1 MALMF
6 INDTQIAD
14 ALVVRATEHLHQLV
28 MPGAHL
34 LLQFVGGWD
43 QLVLLQ
49 RRSIVVRLEV
59 SLTVR
64 GQTRQ
69 TRHESFAASG
79 SGAEVT
85 GHVRWTGVQR
95 SSGRLLSSCTAQLHH
110 HLEGETRRRGGH
122 SLRTNTTQSL

>member
-1 MALMF
+1 MALVF

-28 MPGAHL
+28 MSGAHL

-49 RRSIVVRLEV
+49 HRSIVVRLEV

-69 TRHESFAASG
+69 TRHESFATSG
-79 SGAEVT
+79 SNAQIT
-85 GHVRWTGVQR
+85 GHVCWTGVQR
-95 SSGRLLSSCTAQLHH
+95 SSGGRRLMSSCTAQLHH
-110 HLEGETRRRGGH
+110 NLEVKRRGGEVTH
-122 SLRTNTTQSL
+122 